1 MFYKSSS
8 KVFKKLRARNLRIYF
23 KRDSGKG
30 VFLLVLSNICE
41 FLFCRQL
48 QQLLLLNILLFFKVT
63 PAIKYYPQ
71 PCSSDFKYF
80 QRNHSASLANRCF
93 QKSQTASIAWINI
106 LVIKQAMRPNRCWK
120 FEVVA
125 QQCSSNVI
133 FCETW

>member
-30 VFLLVLSNICE
+30 VFLLVLSIICE
-41 FLFCRQL
+41 YLFCRQP

-71 PCSSDFKYF
+71 PFSSDFKYF
-80 QRNHSASLANRCF
+80 QRNHSASLANLAVSRSPR
-93 QKSQTASIAWINI
+93 QLAVPGLIYW
-106 LVIKQAMRPNRCWK
+106 
-120 FEVVA
+120 
-125 QQCSSNVI
+125 
-133 FCETW
+133 